1 MEQLGLKMSNDDFN
15 GFKNPYADKTVT
27 TRRNPRET
35 GLLGSDAGQVAK
47 PSTVPQGTATLG
59 DTREVILVVRGMIER
74 VMIREQHEVK
84 LGRFEPS
91 MRNPDEL
98 DLTPYGA
105 MDRGVSRVHARIHIE
120 NNQLF
125 ITDLASTNGTYIGG
139 VKVPAN
145 VATPLRKGDELT
157 LGRLPIQVMFR

>member
-1 MEQLGLKMSNDDFN
+1 MEHSGLIMSDNGFN

-35 GLLGSDAGQVAK
+35 GLLGSEDGEIK
-47 PSTVPQGTATLG
+47 PSSVPNGTATLG

-74 VMIREQHEVK
+74 VMIREQAQVK

-91 MRNPDEL
+91 ARNSDEL

-105 MDRGVSRVHARIHIE
+105 MDRGVSRFHARIHIE

-125 ITDLASTNGTYIGG
+125 ITDMNSTNGTYIGG
-139 VKVPAN
+139 VKVAPQ
-145 VATPLRKGDELT
+145 VPTPLRKGDELT

>member
-1 MEQLGLKMSNDDFN
+1 MEHLGRAMSNNDFD

-35 GLLGSDAGQVAK
+35 GILGSDEGEIKRSAAQAGT
-47 PSTVPQGTATLG
+47 STLG

-74 VMIREQHEVK
+74 VMIREQAEVK
-84 LGRFEPS
+84 LGRFEPAGRT
-91 MRNPDEL
+91 MGEL

-105 MDRGVSRVHARIHIE
+105 MDRGVSRFHARIHIE

-125 ITDLASTNGTYIGG
+125 ITDMNSTNGTYIGG
-139 VKVPAN
+139 VKIAPN

>member
-1 MEQLGLKMSNDDFN
+1 VEHSGQIMSNNDFN

-35 GLLGSDAGQVAK
+35 APLNGEDEDLK
-47 PSTVPQGTATLG
+47 PSNTPAGTSTLG

-74 VMIREQHEVK
+74 VMIREHAEVK
-84 LGRFEPS
+84 LGRFEPAV
-91 MRNPDEL
+91 RNSDEL

-125 ITDLASTNGTYIGG
+125 ITDMNSTNGTYIGG
-139 VKVPAN
+139 VKVAPH
-145 VATPLRKGDELT
+145 VPTPLRKGDELT